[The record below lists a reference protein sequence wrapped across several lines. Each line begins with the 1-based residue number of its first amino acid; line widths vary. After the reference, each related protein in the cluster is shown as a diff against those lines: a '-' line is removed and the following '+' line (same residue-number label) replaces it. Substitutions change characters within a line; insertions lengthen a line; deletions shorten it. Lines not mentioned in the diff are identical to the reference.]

1 MEFSKHDL
9 AVIKEHGKTP
19 GQVSEELEMIKNGF
33 PFLEIVRAATPD
45 DGIFV
50 LNQSME
56 KTAADLWSEYVS
68 EGNRIMKMVPAS
80 GAASRMFKELAA
92 FANGNTD
99 HAMTPSLRRFF
110 NELEKFAFFRRLNLA
125 CVTLYQRNIDELRK
139 EGRLRDI
146 ARALLRPGGLNYG
159 RLPKALLMFHK
170 IIGSTRTSLEE
181 HLGEGAQYAVNH
193 NGKVYIHFTVS
204 PEHLPLMMAKVRE
217 VQYLIE
223 NRYGVKFEI
232 TFSVQKASTDTVAA
246 NPDGTPFRVKEEIF
260 FRPGGHG
267 ALIENL
273 NDLDADVVFVKNIDN
288 VLPDSRRTLTNHFK
302 MVLGGICVGIKRKI
316 DEYLRLLD
324 KGTPKPEMLKEMLE
338 FLHKTL
344 CITNEHADE
353 MTVSEIA
360 DYIRNKLN
368 RPLRVCGMVK
378 NEGEPGGGPYLVYD
392 SIDETIAPQ
401 ILELSQIDT
410 SDSHVRKIVEQST
423 HFNPVDLV
431 CALKDYKGR
440 KFDLTKFVDRQ
451 TGFISQKS
459 VDGRDLVAL
468 ELPGLWNGA
477 MSDWN
482 TVFIDVPSA
491 TFNPV
496 KEVNDLLRPAHLITD
511 NLAILM

>member
-1 MEFSKHDL
+1 
-9 AVIKEHGKTP
+9 
-19 GQVSEELEMIKNGF
+19 
-33 PFLEIVRAATPD
+33 
-45 DGIFV
+45 
-50 LNQSME
+50 
-56 KTAADLWSEYVS
+56 
-68 EGNRIMKMVPAS
+68 
-80 GAASRMFKELAA
+80 
-92 FANGNTD
+92 
-99 HAMTPSLRRFF
+99 
-110 NELEKFAFFRRLNLA
+110 
-125 CVTLYQRNIDELRK
+125 
-139 EGRLRDI
+139 
-146 ARALLRPGGLNYG
+146 
-159 RLPKALLMFHK
+159 
-170 IIGSTRTSLEE
+170 
-181 HLGEGAQYAVNH
+181 
-193 NGKVYIHFTVS
+193 
-204 PEHLPLMMAKVRE
+204 
-217 VQYLIE
+217 
-223 NRYGVKFEI
+223 
-232 TFSVQKASTDTVAA
+232 
-246 NPDGTPFRVKEEIF
+246 
-260 FRPGGHG
+260 
-267 ALIENL
+267 
-273 NDLDADVVFVKNIDN
+273 
-288 VLPDSRRTLTNHFK
+288 